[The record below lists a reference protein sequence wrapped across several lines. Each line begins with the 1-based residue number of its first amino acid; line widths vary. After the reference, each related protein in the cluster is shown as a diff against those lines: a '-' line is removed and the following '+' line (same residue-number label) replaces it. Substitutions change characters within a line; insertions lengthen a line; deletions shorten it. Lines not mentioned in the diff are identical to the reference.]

1 MILSVHSEH
10 PGVLPWLPLVSCICA
25 IVNLI
30 CTSALEESASP
41 YMYSTDQNILFASL
55 NDLFPELMKTKN
67 GS

>member
-10 PGVLPWLPLVSCICA
+10 PGVLQWLPLVSCICA

-30 CTSALEESASP
+30 CTSALEESTSP
-41 YMYSTDQNILFASL
+41 YMYSTDQNKLFASL
-55 NDLFPELMKTKN
+55 NDLFPELMKN